1 MNLGSSG
8 DVSGLPTGSPK
19 LRPSN
24 SLGVGDFI
32 GNPKSKFPF
41 GNDSILTANLVLS
54 NNTYREEK
62 SGSCRDG
69 EGVD

>member
-1 MNLGSSG
+1 MSQGYQLDHPNS
-8 DVSGLPTGSPK
+8 DP
-19 LRPSN
+19 N